1 MADKQMKFTLDFLAK
16 TGGLKDA
23 AELSDK
29 LGDKLD
35 EAADSGALLAAAM
48 RLAADKIEA
57 DLEETRQIAGR
68 LGDALGPEL
77 NAKLGQAGLDDMA
90 RKFQDA
96 GLSVADVDRN
106 IGELA
111 NGVKRLDDVSTAAQG
126 IDKSMQD
133 VTKTTDNSRSVMANF
148 TGNAMQE
155 IPGVSGAMGPLNMAI
170 GQFAEY
176 AAEGNIQLGKMAQMA
191 GPMAGVVVA
200 LELVKKYMKEV
211 AEVKAWRKDQVDG
224 FVDSLKEGESVAAD
238 FRDRLAEAGKIEWH
252 MNRMFGGDALGALAE
267 AGLSVDVFTS
277 AVMGGQEGVQKLSD
291 ALKNSGVD
299 GGTYMSV
306 MGAATS
312 YQDTYNQSLKTHAEL
327 VKVGL
332 APALADMGDKAANA
346 APKLGDMAGALDTV
360 GQRAEDADAFFDG
373 LRSSY
378 DLLMESI
385 DEDQAWI
392 DLETQWDDLRV
403 AGETAFASAA
413 SGSADAEQAA
423 RDYQTEINNTKRAVG
438 EYGKEVLGLPDEEI
452 AEIIAEIDWASVDN
466 AEATFNQIARNRQA
480 ILYIQTR
487 TSSVGR
493 DQKVDGEG
501 AVGRP
506 VLPGNTYRVGE
517 FGPETLKMTGTGA
530 GVVAPSSAP
539 SSAPAPTLDPAAF
552 GREAAVEFARVLRQ
566 QMRAS

>member
-1 MADKQMKFTLDFLAK
+1 MKFTLDFLAK
-16 TGGLKDA
+16 TAGLKDA

-29 LGDKLD
+29 LGDSLD
-35 EAADSGALLAAAM
+35 DTADSGKLLAAAM
-48 RLAADKIEA
+48 RVAADKIEA
-57 DLEETRQIAGR
+57 DMEGTRQIADR
-68 LGDALGPEL
+68 LGNALGPDL
-77 NAKLGQAGLDDMA
+77 AAKLGQSGLDDMA
-90 RKFQDA
+90 RKFQSA

-106 IGELA
+106 IDELA
-111 NGVKRLDDVSTAAQG
+111 DGVRRLDDVAGAAQG

-211 AEVKAWRKDQVDG
+211 AEVKAWRKDQVDE

-385 DEDQAWI
+385 DESQSWI
-392 DLETQWDDLRV
+392 DLGTQFDDLR
-403 AGETAFASAA
+403 AKQEAAFSAA
-413 SGSADAEQAA
+413 ATGSATAEQAA
-423 RDYQTEINNTKRAVG
+423 RDYQTEVNNTKAAVA
-438 EYGKEVLGLPDEEI
+438 EYGKEVLGLPDKQV
-452 AEIIAEIDWASVDN
+452 ADIIAEIDWASVDN
-466 AEATFNQIARNRQA
+466 AEVTFARLARTRLALLQIDTRVSSSTPAINARADGGPVHPGSTYVVGERGPEVITMGSSSGNV
-480 ILYIQTR
+480 
-487 TSSVGR
+487 TSSGGGMG
-493 DQKVDGEG
+493 DP
-501 AVGRP
+501 A
-506 VLPGNTYRVGE
+506 E
-517 FGPETLKMTGTGA
+517 FGRL
-530 GVVAPSSAP
+530 
-539 SSAPAPTLDPAAF
+539 AA
-552 GREAAVEFARVLRQ
+552 EAFARVLRT
-566 QMRAS
+566 QMRAA

>member
-1 MADKQMKFTLDFLAK
+1 VRSLADKQMKFTLDFLAK
-16 TGGLKDA
+16 TAGLKDA

-35 EAADSGALLAAAM
+35 EAADSGALLAAA
-48 RLAADKIEA
+48 LHVAADKIEG
-57 DLEETRQIAGR
+57 DLEDTRLIADR
-68 LGDALGPEL
+68 LGNALGPDL
-77 NAKLGQAGLDDMA
+77 SAKLGQSGLDDMA

-106 IGELA
+106 IDKLA
-111 NGVKRLDDVSTAAQG
+111 DGVKRLDAVSGAAQG

-211 AEVKAWRKDQVDG
+211 AEVKAWRKDQVDE

-385 DEDQAWI
+385 DKDQSWI

-403 AGETAFASAA
+403 AGETAFAAA
-413 SGSADAEQAA
+413 VSGSANAEQAA
-423 RDYQTEINNTKRAVG
+423 RDYQTEINNTKIMVG

-452 AEIIAEIDWASVDN
+452 TEIIAEIDWESVDD
-466 AEATFNQIARNRQA
+466 AEATFARLARTRLALLQIDTRVSSTTAAVNARADGGPVHPGSTYVVGERGPEVITMGSSGGNV
-480 ILYIQTR
+480 
-487 TSSVGR
+487 TSSGGGMG
-493 DQKVDGEG
+493 DP
-501 AVGRP
+501 A
-506 VLPGNTYRVGE
+506 E
-517 FGPETLKMTGTGA
+517 FGRL
-530 GVVAPSSAP
+530 
-539 SSAPAPTLDPAAF
+539 AA
-552 GREAAVEFARVLRQ
+552 EAFARVLRT
-566 QMRAS
+566 QMRAA